1 MGAELHGTTFKT
13 NNVVAFNNSW
23 IAGTTMIT
31 TTITTTKHQKS
42 EQQHPKK
49 QNNNNNDKNSIDIFA
64 PSPSYYTGWVAL

>member
-49 QNNNNNDKNSIDIFA
+49 TVQ
-64 PSPSYYTGWVAL
+64 